1 MDNVFK
7 AISIVALGGVILLFA
22 LQNRGPKSQEAA
34 DEPKTAAIL
43 QKDVQMNGEI
53 IGLRVAYVR
62 MDSLVANYEHHKELK
77 KQLEQKY
84 KSLEADMARR
94 TKIFEENYR
103 ELEKEA
109 KNLSPREL
117 QAAEADLMNK
127 QQELIRYRDARA
139 QELLAE
145 EAKLNAIIKKDLDE
159 VVDQLAKEADL
170 DLVLTYDAAGTIL
183 YGKADFDIT
192 DEVVKRLNQRYSS
205 GKQK

>member
-7 AISIVALGGVILLFA
+7 GISVLALAGVILLFA
-22 LQNRGPKSQEAA
+22 LRGNQSAA
-34 DEPKTAAIL
+34 KTSEKTDNSGAIL
-43 QKDVQMNGEI
+43 QKDGDGTTSS
-53 IGLRVAYVR
+53 GLKIAYVR

-84 KSLEADMARR
+84 KSMEADMARR

-117 QAAEADLMNK
+117 QAAEAELMAK
-127 QQELIRYRDARA
+127 QQELVRYRDSRA

-159 VVDQLAKEADL
+159 VIDDLAKEFGL
-170 DLVLTYDAAGTIL
+170 DLVFTYDAAGTIL
-183 YGKADFDIT
+183 YGKADYDIT
-192 DEVVKRLNQRYSS
+192 AEVVKRLNDRYAASR
-205 GKQK
+205 KK

>member
-1 MDNVFK
+1 MDNIFK
-7 AISIVALGGVILLFA
+7 GISVIALGGVILLFA
-22 LQNRGPKSQEAA
+22 LRGSSSDTTHAESS
-34 DEPKTAAIL
+34 TSGGSIL
-43 QKDVQMNGEI
+43 KKETDTDGSD
-53 IGLRVAYVR
+53 GLRLAYVR

-84 KSLEADMARR
+84 KSMEADMARR
-94 TKIFEENYR
+94 TRIFEENYR

-117 QAAEADLMNK
+117 QAAEADLMAK
-127 QQELIRYRDARA
+127 QQELMRYRDSRA

-145 EAKLNAIIKKDLDE
+145 EAKLNSVIKKDLDE
-159 VVDQLAKEADL
+159 VVDDLAKEFGL

-192 DEVVKRLNQRYSS
+192 SEVVKRLNTRYEAS
-205 GKQK
+205 KKK